1 MAIIGPGGFMDD
13 QKSSRVRP
21 PLKLKKESLRLLRPD
36 DLDQVVGGKGLGRG
50 CSRYCLTG
58 Y

>member
-1 MAIIGPGGFMDD
+1 MDD
-13 QKSSRVRP
+13 QKSSRARP

-50 CSRYCLTG
+50 NSRYCLTG